1 MQSSKFKNVTRCIIL
16 AFMITFMGLSDAAA
30 QIVVKGQSMTPIQ
43 VIKLIEKT
51 SSYSFFYN
59 AKDLAD
65 IPAKAFDVSGS
76 IDEVMD
82 KVFSQ
87 TGISWKIQGNE
98 IILKRDGN
106 KLSRQTGSQKGRTV
120 TGIVTDATDGTPIIG
135 ASVFF
140 KGTKNGVI
148 TGNNGEYSLNVT
160 ENHAEI
166 VVSSLGYR
174 DKILYI
180 SDQGIVNVQ
189 LSPDSEV
196 LGEVVVVAAGT
207 QKKVSVTGA
216 ISAIEGDILSAPTS
230 SLTNNLAG
238 KLAGVISMTQSGQ
251 PGSTS
256 QFYIRGISTF
266 GGRTTPLILMDGVE
280 ISVNDLNNIPTESI
294 ESFSILKDASATAIY
309 GARGANGVMLIT
321 TKNGSEN
328 TKARIN
334 VTLEESVL
342 QPVNII
348 DYADGAT
355 YMRTYNEAQVGR
367 TASAT
372 PRYSET
378 QIKNTAAH
386 VNKYLYPDVDWYDL
400 MFKKYTTSQRG
411 NINVS
416 GGGSRVSYYMSLQ
429 MNHDNGILDVPKE
442 YSFDN
447 NYNRYLYTFQNNI
460 SYKVTPNTKIDLRM
474 NAQIIKEKSPSTSAS
489 DIFNAIYMNTPVS
502 FPALY
507 PQEEGDTHLK
517 FGSQVLSVSRFYTNP
532 YANMLNTFKEN
543 NENKLNV
550 SLNLNQNFDFITK
563 GLSLTALVN
572 FNNWSRTYFTRSLT
586 PYLYNVQEG
595 SWSEDD
601 MSHFELNELQ
611 VGSEYISQSGVTRS
625 SDNTFYLDSRVN
637 WVRSFGKHNLGA
649 MLMYMMREFRS
660 DVLPNRNQGFSGR
673 LTYDW
678 AYTYLA
684 EFNFGYNG
692 TERLKENSRFEFF
705 PAVSFGWV
713 ASNMD
718 FWGPLKKQVDYFKI
732 RGSYGLVG
740 SDETGSYAGAPH
752 FLYINSVN
760 MSGGTGFASGYT
772 GGTWKQGSIVTAYAT
787 QGAHWER
794 AKELD
799 LGIDLHL
806 LDQITV
812 AFDWYHNKRDRILM
826 KRASFPSILGYGSAI
841 PWSNIGKVD
850 NKGIELS
857 IKWTRQL
864 TKDFMIDARFNYTY
878 TKNKYVYVDEPDY
891 PYVWQT
897 STGKPLS
904 RMTGYIAEGLF
915 KDPKEISESADQ
927 SNFGS
932 TIMPGDIKY
941 RDVNGDG
948 SITSEDQVMLSPY
961 GNIPRIQYGIGV
973 SMVYKKLDFSVYFN
987 GSGKRNVMI
996 NGIFPFCANDT
1007 NDRNLMK
1014 WIADSHWTEGAD
1026 NSDVD
1031 YPRLGVLTTQILNN
1045 TQPSSFWMKK
1055 ANFIR
1060 FKTLE
1065 IGYSFKYLRI
1075 YLNGDNIAVWSPFKY
1090 WDPELWYNSYP
1101 LSRTFNLG
1109 LQFKF

>member
-1 MQSSKFKNVTRCIIL
+1 
-16 AFMITFMGLSDAAA
+16 
-30 QIVVKGQSMTPIQ
+30 
-43 VIKLIEKT
+43 
-51 SSYSFFYN
+51 
-59 AKDLAD
+59 
-65 IPAKAFDVSGS
+65 
-76 IDEVMD
+76 
-82 KVFSQ
+82 
-87 TGISWKIQGNE
+87 
-98 IILKRDGN
+98 
-106 KLSRQTGSQKGRTV
+106 
-120 TGIVTDATDGTPIIG
+120 
-135 ASVFF
+135 
-140 KGTKNGVI
+140 
-148 TGNNGEYSLNVT
+148 
-160 ENHAEI
+160 
-166 VVSSLGYR
+166 
-174 DKILYI
+174 
-180 SDQGIVNVQ
+180 
-189 LSPDSEV
+189 
-196 LGEVVVVAAGT
+196 
-207 QKKVSVTGA
+207 
-216 ISAIEGDILSAPTS
+216 
-230 SLTNNLAG
+230 
-238 KLAGVISMTQSGQ
+238 
-251 PGSTS
+251 
-256 QFYIRGISTF
+256 
-266 GGRTTPLILMDGVE
+266 
-280 ISVNDLNNIPTESI
+280 
-294 ESFSILKDASATAIY
+294 
-309 GARGANGVMLIT
+309 
-321 TKNGSEN
+321 
-328 TKARIN
+328 
-334 VTLEESVL
+334 
-342 QPVNII
+342 
-348 DYADGAT
+348 
-355 YMRTYNEAQVGR
+355 
-367 TASAT
+367 
-372 PRYSET
+372 
-378 QIKNTAAH
+378 
-386 VNKYLYPDVDWYDL
+386 
-400 MFKKYTTSQRG
+400 
-411 NINVS
+411 
-416 GGGSRVSYYMSLQ
+416 
-429 MNHDNGILDVPKE
+429 
-442 YSFDN
+442 
-447 NYNRYLYTFQNNI
+447 
-460 SYKVTPNTKIDLRM
+460 
-474 NAQIIKEKSPSTSAS
+474 
-489 DIFNAIYMNTPVS
+489 
-502 FPALY
+502 
-507 PQEEGDTHLK
+507 
-517 FGSQVLSVSRFYTNP
+517 
-532 YANMLNTFKEN
+532 
-543 NENKLNV
+543 
-550 SLNLNQNFDFITK
+550 
-563 GLSLTALVN
+563 
-572 FNNWSRTYFTRSLT
+572 
-586 PYLYNVQEG
+586 
-595 SWSEDD
+595 
-601 MSHFELNELQ
+601 
-611 VGSEYISQSGVTRS
+611 
-625 SDNTFYLDSRVN
+625 
-637 WVRSFGKHNLGA
+637 
-649 MLMYMMREFRS
+649 
-660 DVLPNRNQGFSGR
+660 
-673 LTYDW
+673 
-678 AYTYLA
+678 
-684 EFNFGYNG
+684 
-692 TERLKENSRFEFF
+692 
-705 PAVSFGWV
+705 
-713 ASNMD
+713 MD

-941 RDVNGDG
+941 RDINGDG